1 MEGVDFVGHE
11 GFEKVVIFLGVIVLA
26 AAVIVAIVQFLL

>member
-1 MEGVDFVGHE
+1 VGPG
-11 GFEKVVIFLGVIVLA
+11 GFEKVVIVLGVIVLA